1 MMAVVSSLRHL
12 EQVPTISPAL
22 RERRQRTDPMAVAVA
37 TAAAGPM
44 AVEKLTDRMAAVGF
58 MTTLTVTTVVAE
70 GGHTLER
77 RSAFTMHT
85 REERRTLMPK
95 KRNGYASG
103 KESVS
108 VGVKLN

>member
-1 MMAVVSSLRHL
+1 
-12 EQVPTISPAL
+12 
-22 RERRQRTDPMAVAVA
+22 MAVAVA